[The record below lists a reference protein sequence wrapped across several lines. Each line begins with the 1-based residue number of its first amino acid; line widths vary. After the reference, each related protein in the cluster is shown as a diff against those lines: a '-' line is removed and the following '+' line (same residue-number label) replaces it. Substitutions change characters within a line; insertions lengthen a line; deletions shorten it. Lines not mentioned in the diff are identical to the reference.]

1 MKKKRL
7 FKKIYHSIVEQKAER
22 PKSGWPINNLAVG
35 SRTEQGRIKGSPT
48 KLRPLDVWL
57 NGDFPGYFFNFQRSF
72 PAADYDI
79 MNTTLLDFL
88 EV

>member
-1 MKKKRL
+1 M
-7 FKKIYHSIVEQKAER
+7 EQKAER

-57 NGDFPGYFFNFQRSF
+57 NGDFPGYFLISKDLFT
-72 PAADYDI
+72 AADYDI

-88 EV
+88 DFLQELQEEFKEDFN